1 VDVTQAGDEPMLL
14 ARLVPEAVVVVG
26 ATRHLAGV
34 VAERALGATVHVL
47 DDGFQ
52 HLPLVR
58 DADVL
63 VTTPGEIEHGRV
75 LPFGRLR
82 ETADAASGADLL
94 IVVGASP
101 EEADEEAR
109 RLGIARACGARR
121 LLGRPRWLGTP
132 ARETEAGDNV
142 PEPCGSVVAMAGIA
156 HPERFFEG
164 LRSLGWEV
172 RRALAFPDH
181 HWYSSRD
188 LARVADAIRSTGAEA
203 VLTTDKD
210 AVRLEAMAAEAPP
223 TLRTAREQAERELVV
238 EALRRHRG
246 RIAAAATEL
255 GVSRPT
261 LYELMAK
268 LGIDRA

>member
-1 VDVTQAGDEPMLL
+1 
-14 ARLVPEAVVVVG
+14 
-26 ATRHLAGV
+26 
-34 VAERALGATVHVL
+34 
-47 DDGFQ
+47 
-52 HLPLVR
+52 
-58 DADVL
+58 
-63 VTTPGEIEHGRV
+63 
-75 LPFGRLR
+75 LR

-210 AVRLEAMAAEAPP
+210 AVRLEAMAPLPFRVARVP
-223 TLRTAREQAERELVV
+223 LRFEMDRPALVV
-238 EALRRHRG
+238 DLLEGLLARR
-246 RIAAAATEL
+246 AAAAT
-255 GVSRPT
+255 
-261 LYELMAK
+261 
-268 LGIDRA
+268 RATR